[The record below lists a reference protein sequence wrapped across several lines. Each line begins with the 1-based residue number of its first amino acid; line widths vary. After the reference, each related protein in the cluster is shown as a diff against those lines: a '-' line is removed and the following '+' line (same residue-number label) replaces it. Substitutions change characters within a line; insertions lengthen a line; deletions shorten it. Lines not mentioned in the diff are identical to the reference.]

1 MTFRQKKRLT
11 HLGLYF
17 FMALGLGIFVF
28 SALQENLMYYVTPT
42 ELLAKKSDEQSQFC
56 RLGGVVE
63 KESLKRDAQ
72 TLIVH
77 FVVTDYENRV
87 PVIYKGITPD
97 LFKEGQGVVAEG
109 HWEKG
114 LFIANKI
121 LAKHDEN
128 YSPPA
133 LKRLYTESD

>member
-1 MTFRQKKRLT
+1 MTSRQRKRLA

-17 FMALGLGIFVF
+17 CIALGLGIFIV

-42 ELLAKKSDEQSQFC
+42 ELLEKSEMRNQNFC

-63 KESLKRDAQ
+63 KGSLKRDSQ
-72 TLIVH
+72 TLIVR
-77 FVVTDYENRV
+77 FVVTDFTNRV
-87 PVIYKGITPD
+87 SVEYKGITPD
-97 LFKEGQGVVAEG
+97 LFKEGQGVIAEG
-109 HWEKG
+109 HWGDG

-128 YSPPA
+128 YSPPS
-133 LKRLYTESD
+133 LKKS